1 MDIVELVRTRYT
13 TKHYDPA
20 RRISDRD
27 IADLMEVLRLSP
39 SSVNSQPWH
48 FFVTGTDEGKARV
61 MPAVLDFNRPRV
73 ADASHLVVFAVPVE
87 FTEERFRRLV
97 AQELADGRV
106 TTEDAASGAAD
117 AGRRH
122 FVGLHQVTQEEL
134 LSWETRQAY
143 IAMGFL
149 LWAAAER
156 GIDSTCLEGLD
167 LPRGPRHGEDGRM
180 PRTRRK
186 GPAHRLCRE
195 PRLPPARR
203 QQRRPSEVPPAH
215 GRGRD
220 RLLTHGSPLGAPAP
234 DPTRSGLS
242 ARTFSRKMRAE
253 PSWAGMRAQGL
264 SARLHLVDCH
274 HFRTAAGPAL
284 QGLSDSISNQ
294 DFTRASPDEQAV
306 HFSSFRSDGV
316 RRAGAC
322 RRFGRRQV
330 RA

>member
-61 MPAVLDFNRPRV
+61 MA
-73 ADASHLVVFAVPVE
+73 
-87 FTEERFRRLV
+87 
-97 AQELADGRV
+97 
-106 TTEDAASGAAD
+106 EDAVSGAAD

-167 LPRGPRHGEDGRM
+167 MAKMDECLGLAEKGL
-180 PRTRRK
+180 RTVCAVSL
-186 GPAHRLCRE
+186 GY
-195 PRLPPARR
+195 RLPEDSNAARPKSR
-203 QQRRPSEVPPAH
+203 LPMDEVV
-215 GRGRD
+215 
-220 RLLTHGSPLGAPAP
+220 TV
-234 DPTRSGLS
+234 
-242 ARTFSRKMRAE
+242 F
-253 PSWAGMRAQGL
+253 
-264 SARLHLVDCH
+264 
-274 HFRTAAGPAL
+274 
-284 QGLSDSISNQ
+284 
-294 DFTRASPDEQAV
+294 
-306 HFSSFRSDGV
+306 
-316 RRAGAC
+316 
-322 RRFGRRQV
+322 
-330 RA
+330 

>member
-106 TTEDAASGAAD
+106 TAEDAVSGAAD

-167 LPRGPRHGEDGRM
+167 MAKMDECLGLAEKGL
-180 PRTRRK
+180 RTVCAVSL
-186 GPAHRLCRE
+186 GY
-195 PRLPPARR
+195 RLPEDSNAAR
-203 QQRRPSEVPPAH
+203 SEVPPAH

-220 RLLTHGSPLGAPAP
+220 RLLTHENPPGAPAP
-234 DPTRSGLS
+234 DPIQSFGPNFLPENAGRAVSGGN
-242 ARTFSRKMRAE
+242 
-253 PSWAGMRAQGL
+253 AG
-264 SARLHLVDCH
+264 
-274 HFRTAAGPAL
+274 AGP
-284 QGLSDSISNQ
+284 
-294 DFTRASPDEQAV
+294 
-306 HFSSFRSDGV
+306 
-316 RRAGAC
+316 
-322 RRFGRRQV
+322 
-330 RA
+330 

>member
-106 TTEDAASGAAD
+106 TAEDAASGAAD

-167 LPRGPRHGEDGRM
+167 MAKMDECLGLAEKGL
-180 PRTRRK
+180 RTVCAVSL
-186 GPAHRLCRE
+186 GY
-195 PRLPPARR
+195 
-203 QQRRPSEVPPAH
+203 RPSEVSPAH

-220 RLLTHGSPLGAPAP
+220 RLLTHENPPGAPAP
-234 DPTRSGLS
+234 DPIQSFGPNFLPENAGRAVSGGN
-242 ARTFSRKMRAE
+242 
-253 PSWAGMRAQGL
+253 AG
-264 SARLHLVDCH
+264 
-274 HFRTAAGPAL
+274 AGP
-284 QGLSDSISNQ
+284 
-294 DFTRASPDEQAV
+294 
-306 HFSSFRSDGV
+306 
-316 RRAGAC
+316 
-322 RRFGRRQV
+322 
-330 RA
+330 

>member
-143 IAMGFL
+143 IA
-149 LWAAAER
+149 WASCSGPPPSAA
-156 GIDSTCLEGLD
+156 STR
-167 LPRGPRHGEDGRM
+167 PASRAS
-180 PRTRRK
+180 TWRRWTN
-186 GPAHRLCRE
+186 A
-195 PRLPPARR
+195 
-203 QQRRPSEVPPAH
+203 
-215 GRGRD
+215 
-220 RLLTHGSPLGAPAP
+220 
-234 DPTRSGLS
+234 
-242 ARTFSRKMRAE
+242 
-253 PSWAGMRAQGL
+253 
-264 SARLHLVDCH
+264 
-274 HFRTAAGPAL
+274 
-284 QGLSDSISNQ
+284 SDSQ
-294 DFTRASPDEQAV
+294 KRACAPSVP
-306 HFSSFRSDGV
+306 
-316 RRAGAC
+316 
-322 RRFGRRQV
+322 
-330 RA
+330 

>member
-106 TTEDAASGAAD
+106 TAEDAVSGAAD

-122 FVGLHQVTQEEL
+122 FVGLHQVTQR
-134 LSWETRQAY
+134 SSFPGRRARPTSPWASCSGPPPSAASTRPASR
-143 IAMGFL
+143 A
-149 LWAAAER
+149 
-156 GIDSTCLEGLD
+156 STW
-167 LPRGPRHGEDGRM
+167 
-180 PRTRRK
+180 RRWTN
-186 GPAHRLCRE
+186 A
-195 PRLPPARR
+195 
-203 QQRRPSEVPPAH
+203 
-215 GRGRD
+215 
-220 RLLTHGSPLGAPAP
+220 
-234 DPTRSGLS
+234 
-242 ARTFSRKMRAE
+242 
-253 PSWAGMRAQGL
+253 
-264 SARLHLVDCH
+264 
-274 HFRTAAGPAL
+274 
-284 QGLSDSISNQ
+284 SDSLK
-294 DFTRASPDEQAV
+294 RACAPSVP
-306 HFSSFRSDGV
+306 
-316 RRAGAC
+316 
-322 RRFGRRQV
+322 
-330 RA
+330 

>member
-106 TTEDAASGAAD
+106 TAEDAASGAAD

-167 LPRGPRHGEDGRM
+167 MAKMDECLGLAKR
-180 PRTRRK
+180 
-186 GPAHRLCRE
+186 AC
-195 PRLPPARR
+195 A
-203 QQRRPSEVPPAH
+203 PSVP
-215 GRGRD
+215 
-220 RLLTHGSPLGAPAP
+220 
-234 DPTRSGLS
+234 
-242 ARTFSRKMRAE
+242 
-253 PSWAGMRAQGL
+253 
-264 SARLHLVDCH
+264 
-274 HFRTAAGPAL
+274 
-284 QGLSDSISNQ
+284 
-294 DFTRASPDEQAV
+294 
-306 HFSSFRSDGV
+306 
-316 RRAGAC
+316 
-322 RRFGRRQV
+322 
-330 RA
+330 

>member
-106 TTEDAASGAAD
+106 TVEDAASGAAD

-156 GIDSTCLEGLD
+156 GIDSTCLEGL
-167 LPRGPRHGEDGRM
+167 E
-180 PRTRRK
+180 
-186 GPAHRLCRE
+186 
-195 PRLPPARR
+195 LPPARR

-220 RLLTHGSPLGAPAP
+220 RLLTHENPPGASAP
-234 DPTRSGLS
+234 DPIRSFGPHFLPEN
-242 ARTFSRKMRAE
+242 AGRAV
-253 PSWAGMRAQGL
+253 SGG
-264 SARLHLVDCH
+264 
-274 HFRTAAGPAL
+274 
-284 QGLSDSISNQ
+284 N
-294 DFTRASPDEQAV
+294 
-306 HFSSFRSDGV
+306 
-316 RRAGAC
+316 AGAGSVC
-322 RRFGRRQV
+322 PPAFGRLSPLPDGCGPRPAKAV
-330 RA
+330 RFNQQSRLQEGFCR

>member
-87 FTEERFRRLV
+87 FTEERFR
-97 AQELADGRV
+97 
-106 TTEDAASGAAD
+106 
-117 AGRRH
+117 H

-167 LPRGPRHGEDGRM
+167 MAKMDECLGLAEKGL
-180 PRTRRK
+180 RTVCAVSL
-186 GPAHRLCRE
+186 GY
-195 PRLPPARR
+195 RLPDDSNAARPKSR
-203 QQRRPSEVPPAH
+203 LPMDEVV
-215 GRGRD
+215 
-220 RLLTHGSPLGAPAP
+220 TV
-234 DPTRSGLS
+234 
-242 ARTFSRKMRAE
+242 F
-253 PSWAGMRAQGL
+253 
-264 SARLHLVDCH
+264 
-274 HFRTAAGPAL
+274 
-284 QGLSDSISNQ
+284 
-294 DFTRASPDEQAV
+294 
-306 HFSSFRSDGV
+306 
-316 RRAGAC
+316 
-322 RRFGRRQV
+322 
-330 RA
+330 

>member
-73 ADASHLVVFAVPVE
+73 A
-87 FTEERFRRLV
+87 
-97 AQELADGRV
+97 
-106 TTEDAASGAAD
+106 EDAASGAAD

-167 LPRGPRHGEDGRM
+167 MAKMDECLGLAEKGL
-180 PRTRRK
+180 RTVCAVSL
-186 GPAHRLCRE
+186 GY
-195 PRLPPARR
+195 RLPEDSNAARPKSR
-203 QQRRPSEVPPAH
+203 LPMDEVV
-215 GRGRD
+215 
-220 RLLTHGSPLGAPAP
+220 TV
-234 DPTRSGLS
+234 
-242 ARTFSRKMRAE
+242 F
-253 PSWAGMRAQGL
+253 
-264 SARLHLVDCH
+264 
-274 HFRTAAGPAL
+274 
-284 QGLSDSISNQ
+284 
-294 DFTRASPDEQAV
+294 
-306 HFSSFRSDGV
+306 
-316 RRAGAC
+316 
-322 RRFGRRQV
+322 
-330 RA
+330 

>member
-149 LWAAAER
+149 L
-156 GIDSTCLEGLD
+156 D

-234 DPTRSGLS
+234 DPIRSFGPHFLPENAGRAVLGGNAGAGPVCAPAFGRLS
-242 ARTFSRKMRAE
+242 PLPDGCGPRPARAVRFNQQSRLHEGFSR
-253 PSWAGMRAQGL
+253 
-264 SARLHLVDCH
+264 
-274 HFRTAAGPAL
+274 
-284 QGLSDSISNQ
+284 
-294 DFTRASPDEQAV
+294 
-306 HFSSFRSDGV
+306 
-316 RRAGAC
+316 
-322 RRFGRRQV
+322 
-330 RA
+330 

>member
-106 TTEDAASGAAD
+106 TAEDAASGAAD
-117 AGRRH
+117 AGRR
-122 FVGLHQVTQEEL
+122 
-134 LSWETRQAY
+134 QA
-143 IAMGFL
+143 
-149 LWAAAER
+149 R
-156 GIDSTCLEGLD
+156 HRLD

-180 PRTRRK
+180 PRTR
-186 GPAHRLCRE
+186 
-195 PRLPPARR
+195 
-203 QQRRPSEVPPAH
+203 
-215 GRGRD
+215 
-220 RLLTHGSPLGAPAP
+220 
-234 DPTRSGLS
+234 
-242 ARTFSRKMRAE
+242 
-253 PSWAGMRAQGL
+253 
-264 SARLHLVDCH
+264 
-274 HFRTAAGPAL
+274 
-284 QGLSDSISNQ
+284 
-294 DFTRASPDEQAV
+294 
-306 HFSSFRSDGV
+306 
-316 RRAGAC
+316 
-322 RRFGRRQV
+322 
-330 RA
+330 

>member
-106 TTEDAASGAAD
+106 TTEDAASGAA
-117 AGRRH
+117 
-122 FVGLHQVTQEEL
+122 
-134 LSWETRQAY
+134 
-143 IAMGFL
+143 
-149 LWAAAER
+149 ER

-167 LPRGPRHGEDGRM
+167 MAKMDECLGLAEKGL
-180 PRTRRK
+180 RTVCAVSL
-186 GPAHRLCRE
+186 GY
-195 PRLPPARR
+195 RLPDDSNAARPKSR
-203 QQRRPSEVPPAH
+203 LPMDEVV
-215 GRGRD
+215 
-220 RLLTHGSPLGAPAP
+220 TV
-234 DPTRSGLS
+234 
-242 ARTFSRKMRAE
+242 F
-253 PSWAGMRAQGL
+253 
-264 SARLHLVDCH
+264 
-274 HFRTAAGPAL
+274 
-284 QGLSDSISNQ
+284 
-294 DFTRASPDEQAV
+294 
-306 HFSSFRSDGV
+306 
-316 RRAGAC
+316 
-322 RRFGRRQV
+322 
-330 RA
+330 

>member
-48 FFVTGTDEGKARV
+48 FFVTA
-61 MPAVLDFNRPRV
+61 
-73 ADASHLVVFAVPVE
+73 
-87 FTEERFRRLV
+87 
-97 AQELADGRV
+97 
-106 TTEDAASGAAD
+106 EDAASGAAD

-167 LPRGPRHGEDGRM
+167 MAKMDECLGLAEKGL
-180 PRTRRK
+180 RTVCAVSL
-186 GPAHRLCRE
+186 GY
-195 PRLPPARR
+195 RLPDDSNAARPKSR
-203 QQRRPSEVPPAH
+203 LPMDEVV
-215 GRGRD
+215 
-220 RLLTHGSPLGAPAP
+220 TV
-234 DPTRSGLS
+234 
-242 ARTFSRKMRAE
+242 F
-253 PSWAGMRAQGL
+253 
-264 SARLHLVDCH
+264 
-274 HFRTAAGPAL
+274 
-284 QGLSDSISNQ
+284 
-294 DFTRASPDEQAV
+294 
-306 HFSSFRSDGV
+306 
-316 RRAGAC
+316 
-322 RRFGRRQV
+322 
-330 RA
+330 

>member
-167 LPRGPRHGEDGRM
+167 MAKMDECLGLAEKGL
-180 PRTRRK
+180 RTVCAVSL
-186 GPAHRLCRE
+186 GY
-195 PRLPPARR
+195 RLPDDSNA
-203 QQRRPSEVPPAH
+203 
-215 GRGRD
+215 
-220 RLLTHGSPLGAPAP
+220 
-234 DPTRSGLS
+234 
-242 ARTFSRKMRAE
+242 
-253 PSWAGMRAQGL
+253 
-264 SARLHLVDCH
+264 
-274 HFRTAAGPAL
+274 AL
-284 QGLSDSISNQ
+284 QGPSDSISNQ

-330 RA
+330 RARGPHGGGAEGARRPLLLRALVARGRPEDG

>member
-106 TTEDAASGAAD
+106 TAEDAASGAAD
-117 AGRRH
+117 AGRRAASGH
-122 FVGLHQVTQEEL
+122 AGGAPFLGDAPGLHRHGL
-134 LSWETRQAY
+134 PALGRRRA
-143 IAMGFL
+143 
-149 LWAAAER
+149 R
-156 GIDSTCLEGLD
+156 HRLD

-180 PRTRRK
+180 PRTR
-186 GPAHRLCRE
+186 
-195 PRLPPARR
+195 
-203 QQRRPSEVPPAH
+203 
-215 GRGRD
+215 
-220 RLLTHGSPLGAPAP
+220 
-234 DPTRSGLS
+234 
-242 ARTFSRKMRAE
+242 
-253 PSWAGMRAQGL
+253 
-264 SARLHLVDCH
+264 
-274 HFRTAAGPAL
+274 
-284 QGLSDSISNQ
+284 
-294 DFTRASPDEQAV
+294 
-306 HFSSFRSDGV
+306 
-316 RRAGAC
+316 
-322 RRFGRRQV
+322 
-330 RA
+330 